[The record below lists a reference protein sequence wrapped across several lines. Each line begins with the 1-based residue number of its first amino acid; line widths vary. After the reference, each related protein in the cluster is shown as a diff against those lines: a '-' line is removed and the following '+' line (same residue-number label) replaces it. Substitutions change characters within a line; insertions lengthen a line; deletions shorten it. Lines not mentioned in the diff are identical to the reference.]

1 MILNEMVIYL
11 LMVWEHV
18 HHDFEMIF
26 ASIMRIRRKFSVMQI
41 RYGGCKGTVSVN
53 PDLDYTEK
61 QLILRKS
68 MHKFISNT

>member
-1 MILNEMVIYL
+1 
-11 LMVWEHV
+11 
-18 HHDFEMIF
+18 
-26 ASIMRIRRKFSVMQI
+26 MQI

-68 MHKFISNT
+68 MHKFISTHDVLELCKISAPRIYLYKKIKKQNLIFII

>member
-1 MILNEMVIYL
+1 
-11 LMVWEHV
+11 
-18 HHDFEMIF
+18 
-26 ASIMRIRRKFSVMQI
+26 MQI

-68 MHKFISNT
+68 MHKFLSDHDVLELCKISAPRMRKGL

>member
-1 MILNEMVIYL
+1 
-11 LMVWEHV
+11 
-18 HHDFEMIF
+18 
-26 ASIMRIRRKFSVMQI
+26 MQI

-68 MHKFISNT
+68 MHKFISTHDVLELCKISAPRIYLLNKKTNLTLYLFI